1 MAMRAM
7 VTGASEGIGR
17 ALCLAL
23 AAEGWQVTGVART
36 QERLESLLKELPGRG
51 HGLLQADL
59 AAEAG
64 VAAVEGALAQGSWD
78 LLVNNAGFGVYHPVH
93 EAPRV
98 ELDSMLAVNVRAL
111 TLLSRAFLAQAQPG
125 ACLINISSNLAF
137 LPFAQ
142 GAVYAASKAYVTSFS
157 EALWAANRGRGIHV
171 AAVHPG
177 ITDTR
182 FHSISFGQAKPL
194 PRLLTQSPEQVAACA
209 LKAIKRRS
217 KPTVISGW
225 QNQALAFAT
234 RLLSRRSV
242 AALLGRR
249 RGSY

>member
-17 ALCLAL
+17 ALCRAL
-23 AAEGWQVTGVART
+23 AQEGWQVRGVARD
-36 QERLESLLKELPGRG
+36 QARLESLVKDLPGSG
-51 HGLLQADL
+51 HGILQADL
-59 AAEAG
+59 ATEAG
-64 VAAVEGALAQGSWD
+64 VAAVESALDEGAWD

-93 EAPRV
+93 EAPRA
-98 ELDSMLAVNVRAL
+98 ELDGMLAVNVRAL
-111 TLLSRAFLAQAQPG
+111 TLLSRAFLARAQAG
-125 ACLINISSNLAF
+125 ACLINISSSLAF

-157 EALWAANRGRGIHV
+157 EALWAANRSRGVFV

-177 ITDTR
+177 ITATR
-182 FHSISFGQAKPL
+182 FHSISFGQPKPL

-209 LKAIKRRS
+209 LKAIKRRC
-217 KPTVISGW
+217 KPTIISGW

-242 AALLGRR
+242 ALLMGRR
-249 RGSY
+249 QGSY